1 MALDLKPRE
10 VRIERYFPDVLANAK
25 EFKALA
31 GAINPELKLN
41 WQALIK
47 QMANTFV
54 YDIDVDGAERWES
67 MLSITPAK
75 GATLTE
81 RKRAILAKINYSL
94 PYTERSFQNMLNFI
108 YGEGRV
114 KLSVEYDKYAVW
126 LDLVQALMYKN
137 KEIRRY
143 TRVIVPANMGIYIRQ
158 TIKAIAEKIIIG
170 GHIKTRNAIVV
181 KPGDNFIGTH
191 LPANEY
197 RGGYVTLRKIMEV

>member
-1 MALDLKPRE
+1 MG
-10 VRIERYFPDVLANAK
+10 IEKDIRAVNVAYYYPSTVSPSK

-31 GAINPELKLN
+31 EVENPELK
-41 WQALIK
+41 ALWELAWK
-47 QMANTFV
+47 WYCNTFV

-75 GATLTE
+75 GSTLTE

-94 PYTERSFQNMLNFI
+94 PYTERSFQNMLNGV

-114 KLSVEYDKYAVW
+114 KLSVEYDRYAVW

-143 TRVIVPANMGIYIRQ
+143 ARVIVPANMGIYIRQ

-181 KPGDNFIGTH
+181 KPGDNFIGPH